1 MQRTPGY
8 LHPCPAATLNGGA
21 SRRCTLLNVR
31 KPAVTSVPIATLMA
45 ERWSPRA
52 YDESAVVTPEQ
63 VRALLEAARWAPS
76 FGNTQPARYLV
87 GVRGT
92 PSFDAILA
100 ALNSGNQA
108 WAHRASLL
116 LIGVMV
122 TTNSKGPVPYAE
134 YGLGL
139 ASENLVLQAVELG
152 LIAHQMAGFS
162 PDAVRA
168 AFALPE
174 DAVPKVAIAVGS
186 PAEPDVLEEERRIE
200 REKAERV
207 RLPLAEFAFTGSWGE
222 PAL

>member
-1 MQRTPGY
+1 MREAFLPSD
-8 LHPCPAATLNGGA
+8 AAHWIGTV
-21 SRRCTLLNVR
+21 SNVR
-31 KPAVTSVPIATLMA
+31 KPAVTSVPIAAAMA

-52 YDESAVVTPEQ
+52 LDASSEVGPDQ

-100 ALNSGNQA
+100 ALNSGNRA

-122 TTNSKGPVPYAE
+122 TTNEKGSVPYAE

-152 LIAHQMAGFS
+152 LVAHQMAGFS
-162 PDAVRA
+162 ADAVRS
-168 AFALPE
+168 AFSLPD

-186 PAEPDVLEEERRIE
+186 PGHPDVLEEDWRVE

-207 RLPLAEFAFTGSWGE
+207 RVPLEEFAFTDSWGK

>member
-1 MQRTPGY
+1 M
-8 LHPCPAATLNGGA
+8 
-21 SRRCTLLNVR
+21 R

-52 YDESAVVTPEQ
+52 YDSSASVTDEQ

-92 PSFDAILA
+92 PSFDAILG

-122 TTNSKGPVPYAE
+122 TTNEKGDVPYAE

-162 PDAVRA
+162 PDAVRSS
-168 AFALPE
+168 FGLPD
-174 DAVPKVAIAVGS
+174 DAVSKVAIAVGS
-186 PAEPDVLEEERRIE
+186 AASPDVLEEDWRIE
-200 REKAERV
+200 REKADRV
-207 RLPLAEFAFTGSWGE
+207 RLPLAEFAFTGRWGE

>member
-1 MQRTPGY
+1 M
-8 LHPCPAATLNGGA
+8 
-21 SRRCTLLNVR
+21 R
-31 KPAVTSVPIATLMA
+31 KPAVTSVPIASLMA

-52 YDESAVVTPEQ
+52 YDASAVVTPDQ
-63 VRALLEAARWAPS
+63 LRALLEAARWAPS

-92 PSFDAILA
+92 PAFDAILA
-100 ALNSGNQA
+100 TLNSGNQA
-108 WAHRASLL
+108 WARRASLL

-122 TTNSKGPVPYAE
+122 TTNAKGEVPYTE

-162 PDAVRA
+162 AEAVQST
-168 AFALPE
+168 FSLPA

-186 PAEPDVLEEERRIE
+186 PAHPDVLEEDWRIE
-200 REKAERV
+200 RERADRV
-207 RLPLAEFAFTGSWGE
+207 RIPLEEFAFTEKWGN

>member
-1 MQRTPGY
+1 M
-8 LHPCPAATLNGGA
+8 
-21 SRRCTLLNVR
+21 R

-52 YDESAVVTPEQ
+52 YDESAAVTPEQ

-92 PSFDAILA
+92 TTFDDILA
-100 ALNSGNQA
+100 TLNSGNRA

-116 LIGVMV
+116 LIGVMM
-122 TTNSKGPVPYAE
+122 TTNEKGEVPYAE

-162 PDAVRA
+162 PDAVQA

-186 PAEPDVLEEERRIE
+186 PAEPDVLAEDWRIE
-200 REKAERV
+200 REKADRV
-207 RLPLAEFAFTGSWGE
+207 RLPLAEFAFSGQWGK

>member
-1 MQRTPGY
+1 M
-8 LHPCPAATLNGGA
+8 
-21 SRRCTLLNVR
+21 
-31 KPAVTSVPIATLMA
+31 TSVPIATLMA

-52 YDESAVVTPEQ
+52 YDESAVVTPDQ

-92 PSFDAILA
+92 PAFDAILA
-100 ALNSGNQA
+100 TLNSGNRA

-122 TTNSKGPVPYAE
+122 TTNEKGEVPYAE

-152 LIAHQMAGFS
+152 LVAHQMAGFS
-162 PDAVRA
+162 PEAVSA
-168 AFALPE
+168 SFSLPG
-174 DAVPKVAIAVGS
+174 DVVPKVAIAVGK
-186 PAEPDVLEEERRIE
+186 PAAPEVLEEDWRVE

-207 RLPLAEFAFTGSWGE
+207 RLPLEQFAFGDQWGK

>member
-1 MQRTPGY
+1 M
-8 LHPCPAATLNGGA
+8 
-21 SRRCTLLNVR
+21 R
-31 KPAVTSVPIATLMA
+31 KPAVTSIPIATLMA

-52 YDESAVVTPEQ
+52 YDSSATVSPEQ

-92 PSFDAILA
+92 PSFDAILGT
-100 ALNSGNQA
+100 LNSGNQA
-108 WAHRASLL
+108 WARRASLL
-116 LIGVMV
+116 LVGVMV
-122 TTNSKGPVPYAE
+122 TTNEKGDVPYAE

-152 LIAHQMAGFS
+152 LVAHQMAGFS
-162 PDAVRA
+162 PDAVRTS
-168 AFALPE
+168 FALPE

-186 PAEPDVLEEERRIE
+186 PASPDVLEEDWRIE

-207 RLPLAEFAFTGSWGE
+207 RLPLEEFAFTGQWGK

>member
-1 MQRTPGY
+1 M
-8 LHPCPAATLNGGA
+8 
-21 SRRCTLLNVR
+21 R

-52 YDESAVVTPEQ
+52 YDESARVTTDQ

-92 PSFDAILA
+92 PAFDAILST
-100 ALNSGNQA
+100 LNSGNRA

-116 LIGVMV
+116 LVGVMV
-122 TTNSKGPVPYAE
+122 TTNEKGEVPYAE

-162 PDAVRA
+162 ADAVRS
-168 AFALPE
+168 AFSLPD
-174 DAVPKVAIAVGS
+174 DAVPKVAIAVGTVAS
-186 PAEPDVLEEERRIE
+186 PDVLAEDWRIE

-207 RLPLAEFAFTGSWGE
+207 RLPLAEFAFTDSWGK
-222 PAL
+222 PAFGS

>member
-1 MQRTPGY
+1 M
-8 LHPCPAATLNGGA
+8 
-21 SRRCTLLNVR
+21 R
-31 KPAVTSVPIATLMA
+31 KPAVTSTPIASILT

-52 YDESAVVTPEQ
+52 FDASATVSPEQ

-92 PSFDAILA
+92 PAFDAILA
-100 ALNSGNQA
+100 ALNSGNRA

-116 LIGVMV
+116 LIGAVV
-122 TTNSKGPVPYAE
+122 TTNEKGPVPYAE

-152 LIAHQMAGFS
+152 LAAHQMAGFS
-162 PDAVRA
+162 ADAVRA
-168 AFALPE
+168 SFALPE
-174 DAVPKVAIAVGS
+174 DAVPRVAIAVGS
-186 PAEPDVLEEERRIE
+186 PAPADVLEEDRRIE
-200 REKAERV
+200 REKADRA
-207 RLPLAEFAFTGSWGE
+207 RIPLAEFAFTDRWGK

>member
-1 MQRTPGY
+1 
-8 LHPCPAATLNGGA
+8 
-21 SRRCTLLNVR
+21 
-31 KPAVTSVPIATLMA
+31 VTSIPIATLMA

-52 YDESAVVTPEQ
+52 YDESAVVTPSQ

-92 PSFDAILA
+92 PAFDGILA
-100 ALNSGNQA
+100 TLNSGNQA

-116 LIGVMV
+116 LIGVMM
-122 TTNSKGPVPYAE
+122 TTNEKGEVPYAE

-162 PDAVRA
+162 PDAVRSS
-168 AFALPE
+168 FALPD

-186 PAEPDVLEEERRIE
+186 PAAPDVLEEDWRIE
-200 REKAERV
+200 REKADRV
-207 RLPLAEFAFTGSWGE
+207 RLPLGEFAFTDRWGK
-222 PAL
+222 PALGS

>member
-1 MQRTPGY
+1 M
-8 LHPCPAATLNGGA
+8 
-21 SRRCTLLNVR
+21 R

-52 YDESAVVTPEQ
+52 YDSSASVTDEQ

-87 GVRGT
+87 GVRGA
-92 PSFDAILA
+92 PSFDAILGT
-100 ALNSGNQA
+100 LNSGNQA
-108 WAHRASLL
+108 WAHRAGLL

-122 TTNSKGPVPYAE
+122 TTNEKGAVPYAE

-162 PDAVRA
+162 PDAVRSS
-168 AFALPE
+168 FGLPE

-186 PAEPDVLEEERRIE
+186 PAAPDVLEEDWRIE
-200 REKAERV
+200 REKADRV
-207 RLPLAEFAFTGSWGE
+207 RLPLEEFAFTGQWGE

>member
-1 MQRTPGY
+1 MVI
-8 LHPCPAATLNGGA
+8 
-21 SRRCTLLNVR
+21 VR
-31 KPAVTSVPIATLMA
+31 KPAVTSIPIAPLMA

-52 YDESAVVTPEQ
+52 YDASAVVTPDQ

-92 PSFDAILA
+92 SAFDAILA
-100 ALNSGNQA
+100 TLNSGNQA
-108 WAHRASLL
+108 WARRAGLL

-122 TTNSKGPVPYAE
+122 TSNSKGDVPYAE

-162 PDAVRA
+162 PADVRSS
-168 AFALPE
+168 FDLPDNAE
-174 DAVPKVAIAVGS
+174 PRVAIAVGS
-186 PAEPDVLEEERRIE
+186 PGDPAVLEEDWRIE
-200 REKAERV
+200 KEKADRA
-207 RLPLAEFAFTGSWGE
+207 RIPLEEFAFTGKWGT

>member
-1 MQRTPGY
+1 M
-8 LHPCPAATLNGGA
+8 
-21 SRRCTLLNVR
+21 R
-31 KPAVTSVPIATLMA
+31 KPAVTSVPIASVLA

-52 YDESAVVTPEQ
+52 LDPAATVTPDQ

-87 GVRGT
+87 GLRGT

-100 ALNSGNQA
+100 TLNDGNQA
-108 WAHRASLL
+108 WAHRAGLL

-122 TTNSKGPVPYAE
+122 TTNAKGDVPYAE

-152 LIAHQMAGFS
+152 LVAHQMAGFS
-162 PDAVRA
+162 ADAVRA
-168 AFALPE
+168 SFGLPD

-186 PAEPDVLEEERRIE
+186 PGDPEVLEEDWRVE

-207 RLPLAEFAFTGSWGE
+207 RVPLAEFAFTGEWGK

>member
-1 MQRTPGY
+1 MVG
-8 LHPCPAATLNGGA
+8 L
-21 SRRCTLLNVR
+21 VR

-52 YDESAVVTPEQ
+52 YDSSASVTPEQ

-92 PSFDAILA
+92 PSFDAILGT
-100 ALNSGNQA
+100 LNSGNRA
-108 WAHRASLL
+108 WARRASLL

-122 TTNSKGPVPYAE
+122 TTNEKGSVPYAE

-162 PDAVRA
+162 PDAVSS
-168 AFALPE
+168 AFSLPS

-186 PAEPDVLEEERRIE
+186 AAAPEVLEEDWRID

-207 RLPLAEFAFTGSWGE
+207 RVPLAEFAFTDRWGTS
-222 PAL
+222 AL

>member
-1 MQRTPGY
+1 M
-8 LHPCPAATLNGGA
+8 
-21 SRRCTLLNVR
+21 
-31 KPAVTSVPIATLMA
+31 TSVPIASLLA

-92 PSFDAILA
+92 PAFDAILA
-100 ALNSGNQA
+100 TLNSGNRA

-122 TTNSKGPVPYAE
+122 TTNEKGDVPYAE

-162 PDAVRA
+162 PDAACA
-168 AFALPE
+168 AFSLPS

-186 PAEPDVLEEERRIE
+186 PAAPEVLAEDRRIE

-207 RLPLAEFAFTGSWGE
+207 RIPLEEFAFTGSWGK

>member
-1 MQRTPGY
+1 M
-8 LHPCPAATLNGGA
+8 
-21 SRRCTLLNVR
+21 R
-31 KPAVTSVPIATLMA
+31 KPAVTSIPIAPLMA

-52 YDESAVVTPEQ
+52 YDASAVVTPDQ

-92 PSFDAILA
+92 SAFDAILA
-100 ALNSGNQA
+100 TLNSGNQA
-108 WAHRASLL
+108 WARRAGLL

-122 TTNSKGPVPYAE
+122 TSNSKGDVPYAE

-162 PDAVRA
+162 PADVRSS
-168 AFALPE
+168 FDLPDNAE
-174 DAVPKVAIAVGS
+174 PRVAIAVGS
-186 PAEPDVLEEERRIE
+186 PGDPAVLEEDWRIE
-200 REKAERV
+200 KEKADRA
-207 RLPLAEFAFTGSWGE
+207 RIPLEEFAFTGKWGT

>member
-1 MQRTPGY
+1 M
-8 LHPCPAATLNGGA
+8 
-21 SRRCTLLNVR
+21 
-31 KPAVTSVPIATLMA
+31 TSVPIAPILT

-52 YDESAVVTPEQ
+52 YDESAVVTPDQ

-100 ALNSGNQA
+100 TLNSGNRA

-122 TTNSKGPVPYAE
+122 TTNEKGSVPYAE

-162 PDAVRA
+162 PDAVQA
-168 AFALPE
+168 AFSLPE

-186 PAEPDVLEEERRIE
+186 PAAAEVLEEDWRIE
-200 REKAERV
+200 REKADRA
-207 RLPLAEFAFTGSWGE
+207 RLPLEEFAFTEQWGK

>member
-1 MQRTPGY
+1 
-8 LHPCPAATLNGGA
+8 
-21 SRRCTLLNVR
+21 
-31 KPAVTSVPIATLMA
+31 VTSIPIASLIA

-52 YDESAVVTPEQ
+52 FDESAVVTPDQ
-63 VRALLEAARWAPS
+63 LRALLEAARWAPS

-87 GVRGT
+87 GRRGT
-92 PSFDAILA
+92 PSFDAVLA
-100 ALNSGNQA
+100 TLNSGNQA

-122 TTNSKGPVPYAE
+122 TTNAKGPVPYAE

-168 AFALPE
+168 AFTLP
-174 DAVPKVAIAVGS
+174 DDVVPKVAIAVGS
-186 PAEPDVLEEERRIE
+186 PASPEVLEEERRIE
-200 REKAERV
+200 RERAERV
-207 RLPLAEFAFTGSWGE
+207 RLPLAEFAFTGSWGT
-222 PAL
+222 PAV

>member
-1 MQRTPGY
+1 M
-8 LHPCPAATLNGGA
+8 LI
-21 SRRCTLLNVR
+21 VR
-31 KPAVTSVPIATLMA
+31 KPAVTSIPIASILT

-52 YDESAVVTPEQ
+52 YDAAFVITPDQ

-92 PSFDAILA
+92 PAFEAILA
-100 ALNSGNQA
+100 TLNSGNRA

-122 TTNSKGPVPYAE
+122 TTNEKGAVPYAE

-152 LIAHQMAGFS
+152 LVAHQMAGFS
-162 PDAVRA
+162 ADAVRA
-168 AFALPE
+168 AFSLPS
-174 DAVPKVAIAVGS
+174 DAVPKVAIAVGA
-186 PAEPDVLEEERRIE
+186 PGHPDVLEEDWRIE
-200 REKAERV
+200 REKAERE
-207 RLPLAEFAFTGSWGE
+207 RIPLEEFAFTDQWGK

>member
-1 MQRTPGY
+1 
-8 LHPCPAATLNGGA
+8 
-21 SRRCTLLNVR
+21 
-31 KPAVTSVPIATLMA
+31 MA

-52 YDESAVVTPEQ
+52 LDASSSVTEDQ

-87 GVRGT
+87 GARGT

-100 ALNSGNQA
+100 TLNSGNRA

-122 TTNSKGPVPYAE
+122 TTNEKGTVPYTE

-152 LIAHQMAGFS
+152 LVAHQMAGFS
-162 PDAVRA
+162 ASEVSA
-168 AFALPE
+168 AFNLPE
-174 DAVPKVAIAVGS
+174 DAVPKVAIAVGV
-186 PAEPDVLEEERRIE
+186 PAAAEVLEEDWRVE
-200 REKAERV
+200 REKAERQ
-207 RLPLAEFAFTGSWGE
+207 RIPLEEFAFTGSWGK
-222 PAL
+222 PALQGH

>member
-1 MQRTPGY
+1 
-8 LHPCPAATLNGGA
+8 
-21 SRRCTLLNVR
+21 
-31 KPAVTSVPIATLMA
+31 VTSVPIATLMA

-52 YDESAVVTPEQ
+52 YDESASVTQEQ

-92 PSFDAILA
+92 PAFDAILA
-100 ALNSGNQA
+100 TLNSGNRG

-116 LIGVMV
+116 LIGVMM
-122 TTNSKGPVPYAE
+122 TTNEKGEVPYAE

-152 LIAHQMAGFS
+152 LVAHQMAGFS
-162 PDAVRA
+162 PEAVSA
-168 AFALPE
+168 AFSLPS
-174 DAVPKVAIAVGS
+174 DAVPKVAIAVGA
-186 PAEPDVLEEERRIE
+186 PAAPDVLAEDWRIE
-200 REKAERV
+200 REKAERA
-207 RLPLAEFAFTGSWGE
+207 RIPLEEFAFTDQWGK

>member
-1 MQRTPGY
+1 M
-8 LHPCPAATLNGGA
+8 
-21 SRRCTLLNVR
+21 R
-31 KPAVTSVPIATLMA
+31 KPALTSIPVASIIT

-52 YDESAVVTPEQ
+52 YDETAEISPDQ

-76 FGNTQPARYLV
+76 FGNTQPARYLL

-92 PSFDAILA
+92 PAFDRILA
-100 ALNSGNQA
+100 TFNSGNRA

-122 TTNSKGPVPYAE
+122 TTNEKGDVPYAE

-162 PDAVRA
+162 PA
-168 AFALPE
+168 AARDFFALPA
-174 DAVPKVAIAVGS
+174 DAVPKIAIAVGS
-186 PAEPDVLEEERRIE
+186 PADPSVLEEDWRIE
-200 REKAERV
+200 RERAERA
-207 RLPLAEFAFTGSWGE
+207 RIPLEEFAFTGTWGT

>member
-1 MQRTPGY
+1 V
-8 LHPCPAATLNGGA
+8 
-21 SRRCTLLNVR
+21 SIVR
-31 KPAVTSVPIATLMA
+31 KPAVTSIPIASLIA

-52 YDESAVVTPEQ
+52 YDASAVVTPDQ

-92 PSFDAILA
+92 HAFDAILA
-100 ALNSGNQA
+100 TLNSGNRA
-108 WAHRASLL
+108 WAARAGLL
-116 LIGVMV
+116 LIGVIV
-122 TTNSKGPVPYAE
+122 TTNDKGPVPYAE

-162 PDAVRA
+162 PDAARTS
-168 AFALPE
+168 FALPD
-174 DAVPKVAIAVGS
+174 DADPRVAIAVGS
-186 PAEPDVLEEERRIE
+186 PAHPDVLEEDRRIE
-200 REKAERV
+200 REKADRA
-207 RLPLAEFAFTGSWGE
+207 RIPLEEFAFTGQWGT

>member
-1 MQRTPGY
+1 
-8 LHPCPAATLNGGA
+8 
-21 SRRCTLLNVR
+21 
-31 KPAVTSVPIATLMA
+31 MA

-52 YDESAVVTPEQ
+52 YDESAVVSPEQ

-100 ALNSGNQA
+100 TLNSGNRA

-122 TTNSKGPVPYAE
+122 TTNEKGDVPYAE

-162 PDAVRA
+162 PEAVSA
-168 AFALPE
+168 AFSLPG
-174 DAVPKVAIAVGS
+174 DVVPKVAIAVGS
-186 PAEPDVLEEERRIE
+186 PAEPDVLEDDRRIE
-200 REKAERV
+200 REKADRV
-207 RLPLAEFAFTGSWGE
+207 RLPLAEFAFTDQWGK